1 MSAQITRTLTLI
13 KQSKTK
19 LDLLCN
25 LVKFLWLIYGY
36 EPTIHLLSRL
46 TFLTFSAGRA
56 ALQLFEITSKLT
68 FTPSVL

>member
-1 MSAQITRTLTLI
+1 MQPGQIP
-13 KQSKTK
+13 
-19 LDLLCN
+19 
-25 LVKFLWLIYGY
+25 VAMAIYGY